1 MQQNIEKELL
11 LARLNYLQA
20 INDKPGSPEIHPRVF
35 EKVKE
40 YIKTGRIGSYMGVES
55 LFNYLVEKLPEDE
68 SKAEE
73 LAIELIA
80 FIDL

>member
-20 INDKPGSPEIHPRVF
+20 IHDKPGSTVIHPRVF

-40 YIKTGRIGSYMGVES
+40 YIKTGRIVSYMGVES
-55 LFNYLVEKLPEDE
+55 LFNYLAEKLPENE

-73 LAIELIA
+73 LANELIA
-80 FIDL
+80 FIVL

>member
-20 INDKPGSPEIHPRVF
+20 INEKPGSPVIHPRVS

-40 YIKTGRIGSYMGVES
+40 CIKIGRVGSYMGVES

-68 SKAEE
+68 SREEE
-73 LAIELIA
+73 LANELIE
-80 FIDL
+80 FIDP